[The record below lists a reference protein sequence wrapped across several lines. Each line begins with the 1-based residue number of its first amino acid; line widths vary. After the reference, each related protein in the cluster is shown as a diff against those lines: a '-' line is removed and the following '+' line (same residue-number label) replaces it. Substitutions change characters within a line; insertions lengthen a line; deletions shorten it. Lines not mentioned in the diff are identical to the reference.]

1 MHIVKCASQF
11 FSLHL
16 SAKKENIFLNGKSM
30 LYYQQIRKMEKSL
43 MSKIFYLMG
52 KSASGKDTIYKKMVE
67 QLPDFRTIVI
77 YTTRPIREGER
88 DGVEYFFVDDS
99 VVDKFQV
106 EGKMIELR
114 EYNTVHGIWK
124 YFTVDDGQFN
134 SEANLLAIGTLESY
148 VKLKTYFGEEKI
160 VPIYVEVD
168 DGLRLERALARERAQ
183 KQPKYEEMCR
193 RFLADA
199 EDFSEEKLREA
210 GIEKRFSNLDM
221 ETCINEIMLCIKE
234 NL

>member
-1 MHIVKCASQF
+1 
-11 FSLHL
+11 
-16 SAKKENIFLNGKSM
+16 
-30 LYYQQIRKMEKSL
+30 

-67 QLPDFRTIVI
+67 QLPDFKTIVI

-88 DGVEYFFVDDS
+88 DGVEYFFVDDNA
-99 VVDKFQV
+99 VDKFQE

-124 YFTVDDGQFN
+124 YFTVDDGQFD
-134 SEANLLAIGTLESY
+134 SEAHLLAIGTIESY
-148 VKLKTYFGEEKI
+148 MKLKTYFGEGKI

-199 EDFSEEKLREA
+199 ADFSEDKIKEA
-210 GIEKRFSNLDM
+210 GIERRFQNDDL
-221 ETCINEIMLCIKE
+221 ENTLLEIKE
-234 NL
+234 YIESLM